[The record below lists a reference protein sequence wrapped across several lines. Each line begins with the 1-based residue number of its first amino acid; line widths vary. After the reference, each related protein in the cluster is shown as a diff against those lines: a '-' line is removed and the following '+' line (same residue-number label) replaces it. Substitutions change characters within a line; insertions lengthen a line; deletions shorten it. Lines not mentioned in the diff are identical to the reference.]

1 LRIENQPTKKEFT
14 MKAILYFLYGAVAG
28 AIIAL
33 LLAPQSGEE
42 LRAKI
47 RSTADED
54 WQRIQ
59 LEWQAGMEKTQA
71 RLDQVTSDLKQVMQ
85 KQTEAEAESGTTD

>member
-1 LRIENQPTKKEFT
+1 

-33 LLAPQSGEE
+33 LFAPQSGED

-54 WQRIQ
+54 WQRFQ

-71 RLDQVTSDLKQVMQ
+71 RLDQVTSDLKHVMQ
-85 KQTEAEAESGTTD
+85 KQTEAEVESVTTG

>member
-71 RLDQVTSDLKQVMQ
+71 RLDQVTSDLKQDMQ

>member
-1 LRIENQPTKKEFT
+1 